1 MTPKQFLDNFLIK
14 KVGKKNIKSI
24 LKKDLINEGVLDSLD
39 IVTLSFLIKK
49 KFKVDIKVNEKNIK
63 VFNSYNELLKKLK

>member
-1 MTPKQFLDNFLIK
+1 MKQIISYFLFTVLVAQSLDDRYHSVEEIY
-14 KVGKKNIKSI
+14 
-24 LKKDLINEGVLDSLD
+24 GVLDSLD

-49 KFKVDIKVNEKNIK
+49 KFKVDINVNEKNIK